1 MHNMIILFLNVDKD
15 MLCLAL
21 FSLKAV
27 GMLLLIS
34 VGGNS
39 ASHMQKLFHYWLHS
53 TLFFF
58 DCVFKP

>member
-1 MHNMIILFLNVDKD
+1 MHNVIILFLNVDKD

-34 VGGNS
+34 VGGDR
-39 ASHMQKLFHYWLHS
+39 ASCMQK
-53 TLFFF
+53 
-58 DCVFKP
+58 